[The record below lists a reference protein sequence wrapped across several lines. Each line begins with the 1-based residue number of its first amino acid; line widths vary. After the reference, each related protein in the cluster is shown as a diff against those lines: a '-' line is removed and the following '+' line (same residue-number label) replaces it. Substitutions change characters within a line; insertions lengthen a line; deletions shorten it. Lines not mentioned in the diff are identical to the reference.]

1 MRLTT
6 FTGATLL
13 VGAAASSAA
22 VDGSFSPAVI
32 SARTAASDLASIDT
46 GGDDE
51 LAEWLKTSAQSAV
64 VKACPESC
72 SELNEDDDDSGRYLI
87 PDEDILS
94 RCNET
99 MLVEIVVKS
108 KDSKAIRACVG
119 DYGESVKAAF
129 KAESDKAA
137 LCETPN
143 YDLTTS
149 KISTFTGFPQ
159 DMQSNAQGVASQS
172 FDAKDAISAL
182 QQVSRYLQ
190 TKMPSCTNNVIEF
203 GYSKSAAVGIFVGS
217 EHHQHGLTQT
227 IIDNVIK
234 DLQEKGIS
242 ETTGF
247 ELCHGD
253 HLGADYSAGIILTSA
268 GNLYKAKDALATW
281 AHGTCFS
288 SGHGSSWMDVTVRLP
303 AINGKSNSTSNDTNS
318 ASTMQSR
325 QLKPVL
331 LARADCKTTTVDKGM
346 GCWDVAKKCGITAET
361 LQKYNPQKD
370 FCNTLVVDQKV
381 CCSSGTLPST
391 IPPAGDGGLCKTKE
405 VVAKDTCGS
414 LASKCGLTP
423 QDFTKVNSKE
433 GLCSSLAPGQNVCCS
448 YGKLP
453 DRRPKPNADGT
464 CASITTQADDD
475 CSKIA
480 AKRDLTAKDIEE
492 FNKNTWGWKG
502 CDLVFPDYRMCVSKG
517 DPPMPA
523 PVANAVCGPT
533 VPNTPQPP
541 KETNLTTL
549 NECPLKACC
558 NVWGQCGLTDD
569 FCTYSPSKSG
579 APGTSALRNG
589 CVSNCGR
596 ELKKGP
602 APDKKMKVAYFEA
615 WNGNRPCLHMD
626 VTDIDTSAYTHIHF
640 AFAEVT
646 RDFKVDISKVQKQ
659 FDKFKTMDG
668 IKKIISFGGWD
679 FSALPGTFD
688 ILREAVKPANRNT
701 FKQNVVDFVKANNL
715 DGVDLD
721 WEYPGA
727 PDIPGIP
734 SDDPHNGVNYY
745 FFLKTLKA
753 ALGSDKSVSFA
764 APSSYWYMKSYP
776 VDLMARDID
785 YIIFMTYDLHGQWD
799 YGNKWT
805 SPGCDTGNC
814 LRSHVNDTETKDSL
828 VMITKAGVPTN
839 KVVVGVAS
847 YGRSFK
853 MEKAG
858 CDGPMCK
865 FTGSPRVSNAA
876 HGRCTDTGGYISNAE
891 IAEII
896 EGGKVNRKWQA
907 AGSDILVYNDTE
919 WVAYMTDD
927 TKAKRAEFY
936 DSYNFLGTTDWAVDL
951 QDFDNDGGDDDDDDG
966 MHGSAGYFGE
976 CTGSYDSL
984 DSLDK
989 AKDSIPDYC
998 VDEYATQV
1006 QQAMLRDAI
1015 KRYDDLVNGDYNH
1028 YFDVYAG
1035 YVKDQVPA
1043 QIEDFMGSKDAQQYF
1058 KCTETGKPNCCGS
1071 CHYFCEEEDV
1081 KNCDR
1086 SPGCDST
1093 KSGTR
1098 DIDCPTDVVQHDFLD
1113 SSKLHNATFNIK
1125 DREGFFNALSEKYGI
1140 EESWVEFGRKT
1151 MHVSNGCQY
1160 AGKDVKECQDKQD
1173 SHYYGFP
1180 VPKMDAIHAFNP
1192 KDMIDKGYKN
1202 MTTTRDDMDLLISF
1216 SQWQIGMEWEDAAD
1230 GTDIPAMSVVAAV
1243 DNMKEIRDKGKE
1255 IEKKEREEFILN
1267 MVLGILFFIPFVG
1280 EAAGAAGLTAAR
1292 TLCRLIGDLG
1302 DIGLTVYGVVK
1313 DPKDAFGLIFGAL
1326 MGRVL
1331 DNVQLGKA
1339 AKAGRDLKG
1348 KNGLDDLKG
1357 IKDNVNRLN
1366 GIRTGRV
1373 CKI

>member
-6 FTGATLL
+6 LTGATLL
-13 VGAAASSAA
+13 ASAAAASA
-22 VDGSFSPAVI
+22 VVDDVFLPTVI
-32 SARTAASDLASIDT
+32 SARGAASDLASIDT

-51 LAEWLKTSAQSAV
+51 LADWLKTSAQSSV

-72 SELNEDDDDSGRYLI
+72 SELKEGEEDSGWYLI

-94 RCNET
+94 RCNDT
-99 MLVEIVVKS
+99 MLVNLAVKS

-129 KAESDKAA
+129 EAESDKAA

-143 YDLTTS
+143 SDLTSSTM
-149 KISTFTGFPQ
+149 STFTGFPEG
-159 DMQSNAQGVASQS
+159 MQSSAEGTASQS

-182 QQVSRYLQ
+182 QQVSRHLR
-190 TKMPSCTNNVIEF
+190 TKVPSCTNNVIEF

-227 IIDNVIK
+227 IIDRIIK
-234 DLQEKGIS
+234 DLQEKGVS

-253 HLGADYSAGIILTSA
+253 HLGADYSAGVILTNA
-268 GNLYKAKDALATW
+268 GNLYKAKDALAAW

-288 SGHGSSWMDVTVRLP
+288 SAHGSSWMDVTVRLP
-303 AINGKSNSTSNDTNS
+303 SINGKSNSTLNDTS
-318 ASTMQSR
+318 STMQPR

-331 LARADCKTTTVDKGM
+331 LARADCKTTSVDKGM
-346 GCWDVAKKCGITAET
+346 GCWDVAKKCGIDTDT

-381 CCSSGTLPST
+381 CCSSGTLPAT
-391 IPPAGDGGLCKTKE
+391 IPPAGNGGLCKTIE

-433 GLCSSLAPGQNVCCS
+433 GMCSSLAPGQNVCCS
-448 YGKLP
+448 YGNLP

-523 PVANAVCGPT
+523 PVPNAVCGPT

-541 KETNLTTL
+541 KGTNLTTL

-659 FDKFKTMDG
+659 FDKFKAMDG

-721 WEYPGA
+721 WEYPG
-727 PDIPGIP
+727 
-734 SDDPHNGVNYY
+734 
-745 FFLKTLKA
+745 
-753 ALGSDKSVSFA
+753 VSG
-764 APSSYWYMKSYP
+764 
-776 VDLMARDID
+776 D
-785 YIIFMTYDLHGQWD
+785 H
-799 YGNKWT
+799 
-805 SPGCDTGNC
+805 
-814 LRSHVNDTETKDSL
+814 LRL
-828 VMITKAGVPTN
+828 
-839 KVVVGVAS
+839 
-847 YGRSFK
+847 
-853 MEKAG
+853 
-858 CDGPMCK
+858 
-865 FTGSPRVSNAA
+865 
-876 HGRCTDTGGYISNAE
+876 
-891 IAEII
+891 
-896 EGGKVNRKWQA
+896 
-907 AGSDILVYNDTE
+907 
-919 WVAYMTDD
+919 
-927 TKAKRAEFY
+927 
-936 DSYNFLGTTDWAVDL
+936 
-951 QDFDNDGGDDDDDDG
+951 
-966 MHGSAGYFGE
+966 
-976 CTGSYDSL
+976 
-984 DSLDK
+984 
-989 AKDSIPDYC
+989 
-998 VDEYATQV
+998 
-1006 QQAMLRDAI
+1006 
-1015 KRYDDLVNGDYNH
+1015 
-1028 YFDVYAG
+1028 
-1035 YVKDQVPA
+1035 
-1043 QIEDFMGSKDAQQYF
+1043 
-1058 KCTETGKPNCCGS
+1058 
-1071 CHYFCEEEDV
+1071 
-1081 KNCDR
+1081 
-1086 SPGCDST
+1086 
-1093 KSGTR
+1093 
-1098 DIDCPTDVVQHDFLD
+1098 
-1113 SSKLHNATFNIK
+1113 
-1125 DREGFFNALSEKYGI
+1125 
-1140 EESWVEFGRKT
+1140 
-1151 MHVSNGCQY
+1151 
-1160 AGKDVKECQDKQD
+1160 
-1173 SHYYGFP
+1173 
-1180 VPKMDAIHAFNP
+1180 
-1192 KDMIDKGYKN
+1192 
-1202 MTTTRDDMDLLISF
+1202 
-1216 SQWQIGMEWEDAAD
+1216 
-1230 GTDIPAMSVVAAV
+1230 
-1243 DNMKEIRDKGKE
+1243 
-1255 IEKKEREEFILN
+1255 
-1267 MVLGILFFIPFVG
+1267 
-1280 EAAGAAGLTAAR
+1280 
-1292 TLCRLIGDLG
+1292 
-1302 DIGLTVYGVVK
+1302 
-1313 DPKDAFGLIFGAL
+1313 
-1326 MGRVL
+1326 
-1331 DNVQLGKA
+1331 
-1339 AKAGRDLKG
+1339 
-1348 KNGLDDLKG
+1348 
-1357 IKDNVNRLN
+1357 
-1366 GIRTGRV
+1366 
-1373 CKI
+1373 

>member
-1 MRLTT
+1 MRLTI
-6 FTGATLL
+6 FTSATLL
-13 VGAAASSAA
+13 AGTIHASTA
-22 VDGSFSPAVI
+22 VDNGLRPVSLA
-32 SARTAASDLASIDT
+32 ARMSASDFSKIDT
-46 GGDDE
+46 GGDEE
-51 LAEWLKTSAQSAV
+51 LAAWLKTSAQSAI
-64 VKACPESC
+64 VKACPEAC
-72 SELNEDDDDSGRYLI
+72 SELKENEDGTSGWYLI
-87 PDEDILS
+87 PDEEVLS

-99 MLVEIVVKS
+99 MLVDLVVKS

-119 DYGESVKAAF
+119 DYGDNMKVAFKTDSTKAAIC
-129 KAESDKAA
+129 D
-137 LCETPN
+137 TPN
-143 YDLTTS
+143 YNLTKSTM
-149 KISTFTGFPQ
+149 STFSGFPERV
-159 DMQSNAQGVASQS
+159 QGNSEGKSTQS
-172 FDAKDAISAL
+172 FDVKDAISAL
-182 QQVSRYLQ
+182 EQVSRHLQ
-190 TKMPSCTNNVIEF
+190 TKEPSCTNNVIEF

-217 EHHQHGLTQT
+217 EHHQHGLIKTV
-227 IIDNVIK
+227 IDAVIES
-234 DLQEKGIS
+234 LQEKGTS
-242 ETTGF
+242 GTTGF
-247 ELCHGD
+247 ELCHPD
-253 HLGADYSAGIILTSA
+253 RLGADYSAGVILTSA
-268 GNLYKAKDALATW
+268 GNLYKAKDVLATW
-281 AHGTCFS
+281 ARGACVS
-288 SGHGSSWMDVTVRLP
+288 SQNNWMDVTVRLP
-303 AINGKSNSTSNDTNS
+303 PPAKLESNGTSNGTTS
-318 ASTMQSR
+318 SSILQSR
-325 QLKPVL
+325 QLKTL
-331 LARADCKTTTVDKGM
+331 LPRGDCKTTSVDKGM
-346 GCWDVAKKCGITAET
+346 GCWDVAKKCGISTDD
-361 LQKYNPQKD
+361 LSKYNPQKD
-370 FCNTLVVDQKV
+370 FCNTLVVGQKV

-391 IPPAGDGGLCKTKE
+391 IPPAGGDGMCRTKE
-405 VVAKDTCGS
+405 VVPHDTCGS
-414 LASKCGLTP
+414 LAAKCGLTP
-423 QDFTKVNSKE
+423 QDFSKINNKD

-464 CASITTQADDD
+464 CATYTTQPDDD
-475 CSKIA
+475 CSVIA

-492 FNKNTWGWKG
+492 FNKKTWGWKG
-502 CDLVFPDYRMCVSKG
+502 CELVFKDFKMCVSKG
-517 DPPMPA
+517 DAPMPA
-523 PVANAVCGPT
+523 PVSNAVCGPT
-533 VPNTPQPP
+533 VPGTPQPP
-541 KETNLTTL
+541 KGTDLTTL

-602 APDKKMKVAYFEA
+602 APAKKMKVAYFEA
-615 WNGNRPCLHMD
+615 WNSNRPCLHMD
-626 VTDIDTSAYTHIHF
+626 VTDIDTSMYTHIHF

-646 RDFKVDISKVQKQ
+646 RDYNVDISKVQKQ
-659 FDKFKTMDG
+659 FDKFKAMTG

-701 FKQNVVDFVKANNL
+701 FKQNVVKFVNDNGL

-727 PDIPGIP
+727 PDIPDIP

-745 FFLKTLKA
+745 MFLKQLKA
-753 ALGSDKSVSFA
+753 SLGDKSVSFA
-764 APSSYWYMKSYP
+764 APSSYWYMRSYP

-853 MEKAG
+853 MEQAG

-896 EGGKVNRKWQA
+896 ESGKVTRQWKT
-907 AGSDILVYNDTE
+907 AGSDILVYSGTE
-919 WVAYMTDD
+919 WVAYMSDD
-927 TKAKRAEFY
+927 TKAERAKFY

-951 QDFDNDGGDDDDDDG
+951 QDFSNGDDGDDDDDDG
-966 MHGSAGYFGE
+966 MHGTADYFGE

-984 DSLDK
+984 ESLEK

-998 VDEYATQV
+998 VDQYATQV

-1015 KRYDDLVNGDYNH
+1015 KRYDDLVHGDYNH

-1035 YVKDQVPA
+1035 YVKSQVPS

-1058 KCTETGKPNCCGS
+1058 KCTETGKPNCCGT
-1071 CHYFCEEEDV
+1071 CHYFCTDDDV

-1086 SPGCDST
+1086 SPGCDSS

-1098 DIDCPTDVVQHDFLD
+1098 DIDCPTDVVQHDFL
-1113 SSKLHNATFNIK
+1113 SSVRLHNATFNLK
-1125 DREGFFNALSEKYGI
+1125 DHDGFFKAIGEKYGI
-1140 EESWVEFGRKT
+1140 DEGWVEFGRKT
-1151 MHVSNGCQY
+1151 MQVSNGCQY
-1160 AGKDVKECQDKQD
+1160 AGTHVKECQDKQD

-1180 VPKMDAIHAFNP
+1180 LPNMDKIDVFNP

-1202 MTTTRDDMDLLISF
+1202 MTTTRDDLDLIVSF
-1216 SQWQIGMEWEDAAD
+1216 SQWQIGMAWEDAAD

-1267 MVLGILFFIPFVG
+1267 M
-1280 EAAGAAGLTAAR
+1280 AAGAAGLTAVR

-1302 DIGLTVYGVVK
+1302 DIGMTVYGVVK
-1313 DPKDAFGLIFGAL
+1313 DPKDAFGAIFGAL
-1326 MGRVL
+1326 LGRAL
-1331 DNVQLGKA
+1331 DHVQLGKA
-1339 AKAGRDLKG
+1339 AKSGRELKSKG
-1348 KNGLDDLKG
+1348 IDDLKG
-1357 IKDNVNRLN
+1357 IKDNVMKLN
-1366 GIRTGRV
+1366 NIRGGRM
-1373 CKI
+1373 CKF